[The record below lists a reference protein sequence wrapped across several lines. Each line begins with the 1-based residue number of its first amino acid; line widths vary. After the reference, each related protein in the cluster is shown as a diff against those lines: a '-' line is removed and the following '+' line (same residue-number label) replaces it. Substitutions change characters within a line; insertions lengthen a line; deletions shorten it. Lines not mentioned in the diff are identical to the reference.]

1 MIRPTNRR
9 QSRPAKR
16 ARDEATA
23 AWDHLRAAA
32 EHGARRVG
40 DTSRRTGDIA
50 RERASNAALALRGE
64 TPRSTTRKWLG
75 TGLAIGAAIG
85 AAGAALL
92 GRRRDHGSGESA
104 PEVREKATAAME
116 TVREKATTAAH
127 RAATTARDT
136 ASKVREATKPREQGN
151 GQTERDPLLEP
162 DPTKQ
167 PTS

>member
-1 MIRPTNRR
+1 MNRLTNRR
-9 QSRPAKR
+9 NPRPAKR
-16 ARDEATA
+16 ARDEASA
-23 AWDHLRAAA
+23 AWDHLKAAA

-40 DTSRRTGDIA
+40 DTSRRTRGIA

-92 GRRRDHGSGESA
+92 GRRRNSRGPDDSH
-104 PEVREKATAAME
+104 EVREKANSAME

-127 RAATTARDT
+127 KAATTARDT
-136 ASKVREATKPREQGN
+136 ASKVREVTKSREHGN
-151 GQTERDPLLEP
+151 GHIDRDPSMEP
-162 DPTKQ
+162 DPTGR
-167 PTS
+167 PSS